1 MPRSSVSHRGVAYES
16 PPAPCCQQLFPP
28 RGAHRVPRP
37 AQLLW
42 AAVPRPLVLFA
53 PLRRLRP
60 RGQDTRRPA
69 LAALEARCTT
79 GCGLLCFLFFLSLCV
94 IVLVQMDEDNDRQGQ
109 EEQEAQEPAPFGAPR
124 FERRERRPP
133 PVLSPRPESPQR
145 GKKNKGPWH
154 CCPEKLRRPRYRG
167 KPAALRLLATVLLG
181 TILCT
186 LLAQHWRIDVGYVVE
201 KCTTIASHHTAQLM
215 IHIAV

>member
-1 MPRSSVSHRGVAYES
+1 MLSTVVPAARRSPGTAAGAASLGSSAE
-16 PPAPCCQQLFPP
+16 APCSFCPAEATP
-28 RGAHRVPRP
+28 AEGTGHAEAGARGARSAVHQRVR
-37 AQLLW
+37 A
-42 AAVPRPLVLFA
+42 LVL
-53 PLRRLRP
+53 LV
-60 RGQDTRRPA
+60 
-69 LAALEARCTT
+69 
-79 GCGLLCFLFFLSLCV
+79 LL
-94 IVLVQMDEDNDRQGQ
+94 VLVCHCPCPMDKDNNRQGQ
-109 EEQEAQEPAPFGAPR
+109 EEQEAQEPAPCGAPR